1 MRFLN
6 PGGELDGRAFTRS
19 YGEEVVIALS
29 AFDSVLN
36 GEKAVYCSSELTTG
50 KRPNAL
56 FLQFGVRSTAELRQR
71 IGEEAYRRLIWDPN
85 VREAVHLAREL
96 HHRLGG
102 EIALTPAPFVSPGW
116 GQPEYLAFW
125 ETVIRTRCKAVYFSP
140 DWEYSSGCAFEFA
153 VARDAGLPTFHAD
166 GREMSLADG
175 RARIAAAAGEMAAQ
189 GLDAA
194 PLREV
199 LARLDRFQGPKGLQ
213 GLQGPEDP

>member
-6 PGGELDGRAFTRS
+6 RGGELDGRAFTRS

-36 GEKAVYCSSELTTG
+36 GEKAIYCSSELTTG
-50 KRPNAL
+50 KRLNAL
-56 FLQFGVRSTAELRQR
+56 YRQLGVRTTSDLRQR
-71 IGEEAYRRLIWDPN
+71 IGEEAFRRLVWDPN
-85 VREAVHLAREL
+85 VAEANAFARDL

-102 EIALTPAPFVSPGW
+102 EIAITPAPFFSPKW
-116 GQPEYLAFW
+116 GQPEFLAFW

-153 VARDAGLPTFHAD
+153 VARDARLPTFYAD
-166 GREMSLADG
+166 GRDMSFAEG
-175 RARIAAAAGEMAAQ
+175 RGRIVAAADELEAE
-189 GLDAA
+189 GLDVA

-199 LARLDRFQGPKGLQ
+199 LARLG
-213 GLQGPEDP
+213 

>member
-1 MRFLN
+1 MGFLN
-6 PGGELDGRAFTRS
+6 RGGELDGRAFTRT

-36 GEKAVYCSSELTTG
+36 GEKAIYASSELTTG
-50 KRPNAL
+50 KRLNAL
-56 FLQFGVRSTAELRQR
+56 YRQFGVRTTSDLRRR
-71 IGEEAYRRLIWDPN
+71 IGEEAYRRLVWDPN
-85 VREAVHLAREL
+85 VQEAVDLAREL
-96 HHRLGG
+96 HHQLGG

-153 VARDAGLPTFHAD
+153 VARDAGLPTFYAD
-166 GREMSLADG
+166 GREMTLAEG
-175 RARIAAAAGEMAAQ
+175 RARIAAAAGELAAE
-189 GLDAA
+189 GLDVS

-199 LARLDRFQGPKGLQ
+199 LARLEGLKGPQGH
-213 GLQGPEDP
+213 PE

>member
-6 PGGELDGRAFTRS
+6 RDGELDGRAFTRS

-29 AFDSVLN
+29 AFDSILN

-50 KRPNAL
+50 KRPNDL
-56 FLQFGVRSTAELRQR
+56 FLKFGVRSGRELRQR
-71 IGEEAYRRLIWDPN
+71 IGEAEYHRLVWDPN
-85 VREAVHLAREL
+85 VAEANAFAREL

-102 EIALTPAPFVSPGW
+102 EIAITPAPFVSPHW
-116 GQPEYLAFW
+116 RQPEFLAFW

-153 VARDAGLPTFHAD
+153 VARDAGLPTFYAD
-166 GREMSLADG
+166 GREMSLEQG
-175 RARIAAAAGEMAAQ
+175 RARIAAAAQELEAL
-189 GLDAA
+189 GLDPA

-199 LARLDRFQGPKGLQ
+199 LARLSKD
-213 GLQGPEDP
+213 